1 MQEVG
6 FDRDSIGISIKKDW
20 HDSEVFSS
28 AGASMPYR
36 EAAGA
41 VPDMPCGDGEGTR
54 SLQSQLQTFCRV
66 MRLVL
71 LEYSDACALMGSGQ
85 EKAISNFD
93 RSEYE
98 VSDQF
103 RLLAERLG

>member
-1 MQEVG
+1 MG
-6 FDRDSIGISIKKDW
+6 FNRDALGISAKKDW

-28 AGASMPYR
+28 AGASMPIQ

-41 VPDMPCGDGEGTR
+41 IPNMPCGDGEGAR

-71 LEYSDACALMGSGQ
+71 LEYSDGCAVMGSGQ
-85 EKAISNFD
+85 EKTISNFD

-103 RLLAERLG
+103 KRLAERLGS